1 MKALQR
7 TLNVSKYT
15 QNDVYE
21 QIKSNN
27 LDFKSIQHMQEMF
40 SCATL
45 ERAELIIN
53 AAKRVM
59 KRRYLKKAREV
70 LKHKKI

>member
-1 MKALQR
+1 M
-7 TLNVSKYT
+7 SKYT

-21 QIKSNN
+21 QIKESS
-27 LDFKSIQHMQEMF
+27 LDFKQIKDMEEMY
-40 SCATL
+40 SCVTL

-53 AAKRVM
+53 SAKRVM

-70 LKHKKI
+70 L

>member
-1 MKALQR
+1 M
-7 TLNVSKYT
+7 S
-15 QNDVYE
+15 
-21 QIKSNN
+21 
-27 LDFKSIQHMQEMF
+27 

-45 ERAELIIN
+45 ERAEHIIN

-70 LKHKKI
+70 LKLRNMQK

>member
-1 MKALQR
+1 M
-7 TLNVSKYT
+7 
-15 QNDVYE
+15 
-21 QIKSNN
+21 
-27 LDFKSIQHMQEMF
+27 HEMF
-40 SCATL
+40 SFANL

-70 LKHKKI
+70 LKLKNL